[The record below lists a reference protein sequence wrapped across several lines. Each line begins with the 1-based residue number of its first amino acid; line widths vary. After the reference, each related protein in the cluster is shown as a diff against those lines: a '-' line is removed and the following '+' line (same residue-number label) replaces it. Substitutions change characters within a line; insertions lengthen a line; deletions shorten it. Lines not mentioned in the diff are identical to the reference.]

1 MSAIA
6 QEAPEFARKWVN
18 LVDARRGAMT
28 LRASD
33 EFFAAKERM
42 LQPEPAVFVPGR
54 YDDHGKWMDGWET
67 RRKRSEGHDWCVV
80 RLAWPGVIKGVDI
93 DTSHFTGNFPPAAS
107 IDACSSAAEPDE
119 RTGWNPLVPATS
131 LRGNSHHYIA
141 VDDAGVWTHL
151 RLNIYPDGGIAR
163 LRVFG
168 QVAPPL
174 GRETRAEPIDLA
186 AIENGGRA
194 VACNDEHFG
203 SMWNLIAP
211 GRGINMGDG
220 WETRRRREPG
230 NDWVILALGVPGRV
244 ARAEVDTAHF
254 KGNYPDRCSLQA
266 AHVAGGTDQ
275 SLVVQSMFWRILLPE
290 QKLEMDRQHLFER
303 ELLDLGPITHVRLNV
318 IPDGGVS
325 RLRLFGTLS

>member
-1 MSAIA
+1 MSTVAH
-6 QEAPEFARKWVN
+6 EAPEFTRKWVN
-18 LVDARRGAMT
+18 LADARRGAMA

-42 LQPEPAVFVPGR
+42 LQPEPAVFIPGK

-67 RRKRSEGHDWCVV
+67 RRKRIEGNDWCVV
-80 RLAWPGVIKGVDI
+80 RLAWPGMIKGVDI

-107 IDACSSAAEPDE
+107 IEACASAAEPDE
-119 RTGWNPLVPATS
+119 RAAWTPLLPATS
-131 LRGNSHHYIA
+131 LRGDSHHYIA
-141 VDDAGVWTHL
+141 VDDPRVWTHL
-151 RLNIYPDGGIAR
+151 RLTIYPDGGIAR

-168 QVAPPL
+168 QVVPTLERGAGAGL
-174 GRETRAEPIDLA
+174 IDLA
-186 AIENGGRA
+186 ALEHGGRA
-194 VACNDEHFG
+194 VACNNEHFG

-230 NDWVILALGVPGRV
+230 NDWVILALGVPGSVLRV
-244 ARAEVDTAHF
+244 EVDTAHF

-266 AHVAGGTDQ
+266 AHVAAATDQ
-275 SLVVQSMFWRILLPE
+275 SLVVQSMFWRTLLPE
-290 QKLEMDRQHLFER
+290 QKLEMDRQHSFEQ
-303 ELLDLGPITHVRLNV
+303 EVVDLGPITHVRLNI

-325 RLRLFGTLS
+325 RLRLFGTPS